1 MPNDLVKIGSKK
13 ISFWDTKEGTT
24 GMFTSLGIL
33 GLLGFGL
40 YHVLPFIITLLTNTL
55 YALGLGALLLAFVGI
70 ILEGTLPK
78 RLWLV
83 YKRLMWSLTYSFIK
97 YDPAWVARDRQK
109 AAKEKLQKAEDAKG
123 KVKGTLQKI
132 KSTIAGFQRDA
143 DDYQHKANYLQ
154 HHGGLE
160 VEIRSYASRL
170 QQAMN
175 AINRLKPG
183 ADQIEVLDKKLSEV
197 LGALKEVNVGLD
209 YTIDATIREYEATQ
223 AMGTLLS
230 GLRSAF
236 RGDDDVEGLR
246 DQALSLMSD
255 ETDHQFGQIDS
266 FLEDVDKFMSNRNLE
281 NAIKADDGLKL
292 LEDLNSRTLQ
302 LKVSPQPQTQP
313 ATLDFRS
320 ADAQTS
326 YWIKKD

>member
-1 MPNDLVKIGSKK
+1 
-13 ISFWDTKEGTT
+13 
-24 GMFTSLGIL
+24 
-33 GLLGFGL
+33 
-40 YHVLPFIITLLTNTL
+40 
-55 YALGLGALLLAFVGI
+55 
-70 ILEGTLPK
+70 
-78 RLWLV
+78 
-83 YKRLMWSLTYSFIK
+83 MWSLTYCFIK
-97 YDPAWVARDRQK
+97 YDPAWLARDRQK
-109 AAKEKLQKAEDAKG
+109 AAKEKLQKADDAKG

-143 DDYQHKANYLQ
+143 DDYRQKANYLQ
-154 HHGGLE
+154 THGGPD

-170 QQAMN
+170 QQAVN
-175 AINRLKPG
+175 AMNRLKPG

-223 AMGTLLS
+223 AMGNLLS

-246 DQALSLMSD
+246 DQALSFMSD

-302 LKVSPQPQTQP
+302 LKVSSQPQMQP
-313 ATLDFRS
+313 VTLDLS
-320 ADAQTS
+320 AGGKTS
-326 YWIKKD
+326 YWTKKD

>member
-1 MPNDLVKIGSKK
+1 MSNDLVKSVSSGTKK
-13 ISFWDTKEGTT
+13 LSFWNTKEGTT
-24 GMFTSLGIL
+24 GMF
-33 GLLGFGL
+33 LGFGL
-40 YHVLPFIITLLTNTL
+40 LGLAGYALYHILPFIITLLANAIT
-55 YALGLGALLLAFVGI
+55 AMALLGVIIAIAAV

-78 RLWLV
+78 RLWLI
-83 YKRLMWSLTYSFIK
+83 YKRLMWSLTYSFVK
-97 YDPAWVARDRQK
+97 YDPAWLARDRQK
-109 AAKEKLQKAEDAKG
+109 AAKEKLNKAEDAKG
-123 KVKGTLQKI
+123 NVKGTLQKI

-143 DDYQHKANYLQ
+143 DDYQKKANYLQ
-154 HHGGLE
+154 AHGGSE

-183 ADQIEVLDKKLSEV
+183 ADQIEVLDKKLGGV
-197 LGALKEVNVGLD
+197 LEALKEVNIGLD

-223 AMGTLLS
+223 AMGSLLS

-246 DQALSLMSD
+246 DQALSFMSD

-281 NAIKADDGLKL
+281 SAIKADDGLKL

-302 LKVSPQPQTQP
+302 LKVSPKPQMQPVS
-313 ATLDFRS
+313 LDLS
-320 ADAQTS
+320 SGGKSS
-326 YWIKKD
+326 YWTK